1 MKLFVEV
8 DVVVIVPAL
17 VLHYRASFSF
27 YVSLFSWR
35 LKTTLSLTLIFS
47 LPLSSLMLKTTLS
60 FTFIFCMSFFLK
72 LSNEEKEL
80 VYKN

>member
-35 LKTTLSLTLIFS
+35 LKTNIVLDLNFQFAFILIDVGNHIVLYFYF
-47 LPLSSLMLKTTLS
+47 LFVFLLE
-60 FTFIFCMSFFLK
+60 TFK
-72 LSNEEKEL
+72 
-80 VYKN
+80 

>member
-35 LKTTLSLTLIFS
+35 LKTNIVLDLNFQFAFILIDVENHIVLYFYF
-47 LPLSSLMLKTTLS
+47 LFVFLLE
-60 FTFIFCMSFFLK
+60 TFK
-72 LSNEEKEL
+72 
-80 VYKN
+80 